1 MIEETHFAPASRSS
15 SEQIHTENES
25 VVSNKIFSEIFG
37 ALGGIYAVIDN
48 NRQIIYAN
56 NDFVALFG
64 FKRLEEILGKRPGE
78 VVSCMHSGDE
88 SLGCGTS
95 ENCGFCGAVN
105 AILESQKTLT
115 KSIKETRIT
124 TLIDEKLKSW
134 DLNITSSPVTISEN
148 KYYIITI
155 QDISS
160 EKRRSALERIFFHD
174 LLNSVGG
181 LNGLLAILKD
191 GISPEELPELISL
204 SEEASREILDE
215 IILHK
220 HIRAAEDGDLRVNIE
235 SVNSLELLDSSIRK
249 ISFHESGQNKK
260 VIISDD
266 SANVDFETDKILL
279 QRVIINLIK
288 NALEATRQSES
299 VIVGIKDKVDKIS
312 FWVKNDLV
320 IPTDVQMQIFQR
332 SFSTKGLGRGTGTYS
347 IRLLS
352 ENYLKGKVSFI
363 SNETFGTVFSIDL
376 NKVFVQ
382 E

>member
-1 MIEETHFAPASRSS
+1 
-15 SEQIHTENES
+15 
-25 VVSNKIFSEIFG
+25 
-37 ALGGIYAVIDN
+37 
-48 NRQIIYAN
+48 
-56 NDFVALFG
+56 
-64 FKRLEEILGKRPGE
+64 
-78 VVSCMHSGDE
+78 MHSGDE